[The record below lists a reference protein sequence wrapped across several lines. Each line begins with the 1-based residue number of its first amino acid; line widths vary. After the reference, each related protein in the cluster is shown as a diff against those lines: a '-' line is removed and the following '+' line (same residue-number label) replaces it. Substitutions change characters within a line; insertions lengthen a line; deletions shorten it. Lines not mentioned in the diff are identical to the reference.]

1 MQYKIEKQHK
11 YANDVEGVSFRQDG
25 KLAWSKTIFNHYLAF
40 LIYSRGCSIMNIY
53 RKENDL
59 QNKWKF
65 VKRIIDIDAL
75 IRYNTFCSEKAKFRS
90 LVT

>member
-1 MQYKIEKQHK
+1 M
-11 YANDVEGVSFRQDG
+11 
-25 KLAWSKTIFNHYLAF
+25 
-40 LIYSRGCSIMNIY
+40 MNIY

>member
-1 MQYKIEKQHK
+1 M
-11 YANDVEGVSFRQDG
+11 
-25 KLAWSKTIFNHYLAF
+25 
-40 LIYSRGCSIMNIY
+40 MNIY
-53 RKENDL
+53 RRQNGP